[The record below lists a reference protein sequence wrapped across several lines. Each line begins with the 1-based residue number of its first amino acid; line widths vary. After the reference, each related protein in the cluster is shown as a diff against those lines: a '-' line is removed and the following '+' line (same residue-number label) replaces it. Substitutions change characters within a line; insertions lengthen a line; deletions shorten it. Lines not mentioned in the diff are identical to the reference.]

1 MITSSNGNIFPVT
14 GPLCGEYTGEFP
26 SQRPVMRSFDIFFDL
41 RMNKRLSKQSWG
53 WWFDMPSCSLWRH
66 CNEKYNFSALAIWF
80 RLFCIKPSRVLW
92 MLRRLKPPTTH
103 KFFNSLSRSRFLS
116 GTCILNPKS
125 LGIFLLNHLAVF
137 CVYSKW
143 LASQVI
149 CRNPRSPLLL
159 TWYIFWCWYLSTHKS
174 KTRQQWKGIYLR
186 ICALFRRVCDIQEI
200 FMEIQAHQLYSC
212 IPHREC

>member
-1 MITSSNGNIFPVT
+1 METFSPLLALCAGNTPVNS
-14 GPLCGEYTGEFP
+14 P

-103 KFFNSLSRSRFLS
+103 KFFQQLVQISFSIWYMHLEPQVTWNFSF
-116 GTCILNPKS
+116 KS
-125 LGIFLLNHLAVF
+125 LGRFLCIFQMTCKPSHLP
-137 CVYSKW
+137 K
-143 LASQVI
+143 SQVTSI
-149 CRNPRSPLLL
+149 ADLI
-159 TWYIFWCWYLSTHKS
+159 YILM
-174 KTRQQWKGIYLR
+174 L
-186 ICALFRRVCDIQEI
+186 I
-200 FMEIQAHQLYSC
+200 FKYT
-212 IPHREC
+212 